1 MHFSALYPLSFAW
14 FLMISDVSTYN
25 EKVSYLNCEWHN
37 ISNHRHTLCLGVD
50 EGPRHT
56 VTKIYTYEKGIK

>member
-1 MHFSALYPLSFAW
+1 MV
-14 FLMISDVSTYN
+14 LMISDVSTYN